1 MPFIIDEFIE
11 DRSLPKSFHRTVEK
25 VYIPIS
31 NKIIRWVS
39 ESDKP
44 LVIAINGAQG
54 TGKSTLS
61 EFLSEYLK
69 EVSDLNLI
77 VLSLDD
83 LYKTKSDRLRLS
95 EKLHPLFKT
104 RGVPGTHDVD
114 LGIKIVSDCTIKKAN
129 SVKMPVFRKDL
140 DDRVSADDW
149 HSINGPVDVVLFEGW
164 CVAAKAQPLSELSNA
179 INKFELLE
187 DPKGLWRRSVNDFL
201 ENEYRELF
209 DNITH
214 IIMLRVPSFNCI
226 YQWRAE
232 QEEKLAN
239 KFKGANHSN
248 DQHFMDKDALEYF
261 ISHFE
266 RLTKWMLEEMPS
278 RSNIVVDFNPDHSI
292 CSVNF
297 NDE

>member
-11 DRSLPKSFHRTVEK
+11 DRFLPKSFHRTVEE

-31 NKIIRWVS
+31 HKIIRWVS
-39 ESDKP
+39 ASDQP
-44 LVIAINGAQG
+44 LVIGINGAQG

-69 EVSDLNLI
+69 EISDLNLI

-83 LYKTKSDRLRLS
+83 LYKTKSERLRLS
-95 EKLHPLFKT
+95 NELHPLFKT

-114 LGIKIVSDCTIKKAN
+114 LGIKIISDCTILKEN
-129 SVKMPVFRKDL
+129 SVDIPVFRKDL
-140 DDRVSADDW
+140 DDRVKAEDW
-149 HSINGPVDVVLFEGW
+149 RSIRGPVDVVLFEGW
-164 CVAAKAQPLSELSNA
+164 CVSAEAQPKSELRNAVNQFELSE
-179 INKFELLE
+179 
-187 DPKGLWRRSVNDFL
+187 DPNGLWRQSVNDFL

-209 DNITH
+209 NKITH
-214 IIMLRVPSFNCI
+214 IIMLRVPSFDCI
-226 YQWRAE
+226 YQWRFE
-232 QEEKLAN
+232 QETKLAN
-239 KFKGANHSN
+239 QFKGADHAS
-248 DQHFMDKDALEYF
+248 DQRFMDKDALEYF

-278 RSNIVVDFNPDHSI
+278 RSNVVVDFNPDHSI
-292 CSVNF
+292 SAVNF